1 MPISGREWLL
11 VLLLAIRSRPAAT
24 GARSFRASSALRSL
38 FSCVLSDG
46 HHGLREPTRSK
57 RNRLP
62 PHKERQRATKH
73 NSHYFTFKTHF
84 IGAQRCVEASTRP
97 DG

>member
-1 MPISGREWLL
+1 MPISGREWFCFWPSGRARLQPVQVSAVVRTPLTFLL
-11 VLLLAIRSRPAAT
+11 CFETDTTDS
-24 GARSFRASSALRSL
+24 ASPQD
-38 FSCVLSDG
+38 LSETDYA
-46 HHGLREPTRSK
+46 
-57 RNRLP
+57 

>member
-24 GARSFRASSALRSL
+24 GARSFSFVRTPLTFLLCFETDTTDSASPQDLEA
-38 FSCVLSDG
+38 
-46 HHGLREPTRSK
+46 